1 MADVMSVHV
10 SALAETPREI
20 RWCDARLV
28 CPRTDLHDFG
38 VDFVELRAFVP
49 LPAELLVPRVLFPE
63 RVEQLYHLRL
73 SQQLLLHGTPG
84 WT

>member
-1 MADVMSVHV
+1 MSDVFSVRV
-10 SALAETPREI
+10 NALAVTPREV
-20 RWCDARLV
+20 RWSNAGLV
-28 CPRTDLHDFG
+28 CTGTDLHDFG

>member
-1 MADVMSVHV
+1 MTAVISVHV
-10 SALAETPREI
+10 SALAGTPREI
-20 RWCDARLV
+20 RWCNARLV
-28 CPRTDLHDFG
+28 CTRTDLHDFG
-38 VDFVELRAFVP
+38 VDFVKLCAFVP

>member
-1 MADVMSVHV
+1 MSVHV
-10 SALAETPREI
+10 NALTVTPSEVRQPSARVVWT
-20 RWCDARLV
+20 
-28 CPRTDLHDFG
+28 RTDLHDFG
-38 VDFVELRAFVP
+38 VDFVELRALVP